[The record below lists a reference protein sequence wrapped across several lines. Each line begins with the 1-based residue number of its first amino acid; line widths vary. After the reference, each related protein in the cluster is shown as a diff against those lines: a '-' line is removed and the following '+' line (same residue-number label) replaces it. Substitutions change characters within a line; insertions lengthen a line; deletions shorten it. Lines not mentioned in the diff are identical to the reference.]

1 MLYFSVKLVYMET
14 EKIFTKDCPKL
25 NNISKKLCTKNKEES
40 DTIHTTIIN
49 GQTDTR
55 PVCVRTS
62 YIT

>member
-40 DTIHTTIIN
+40 DTIDTTI
-49 GQTDTR
+49 TH
-55 PVCVRTS
+55 
-62 YIT
+62 